1 MRRKGNWLNK
11 LKKEQ
16 PDNPRSDGNE
26 QVQTS
31 SQPSYVTNMAAVS
44 AQTHQVTLTSHSNPS
59 FASTQDEVFFSLD
72 TLFRPFDYIEI
83 TASAE

>member
-1 MRRKGNWLNK
+1 M
-11 LKKEQ
+11 
-16 PDNPRSDGNE
+16 
-26 QVQTS
+26 V
-31 SQPSYVTNMAAVS
+31 AVS

-83 TASAE
+83 TASAEKSTERGIVVQLQPNYFKASIAGTNRKVLSLVK